1 MNAKQHGFTLAEL
14 AVVIMILGL
23 VLGGLATVLPN
34 QINNAR
40 INSTQQMLNTVND
53 ALIGYAMT
61 HTING
66 HPYLPCPAVSISG
79 VEGPLNGG
87 AACQRREG
95 WLPWATLGT
104 SQTDAWGNLIRYRV
118 DAAFSDHSSGFL
130 LGATANLQVC
140 QHALT
145 IQPCQAVALAVPAVY
160 FSSGPDGYGS
170 FTSSYTPN
178 LPPPGAN
185 VDEAENTNGSNA
197 TVTADNPCF
206 PGNAACTFVSH
217 SPVDPGGA
225 AAGGGQFGNIVG
237 WLPANLLFSRLV
249 AAGKLP

>member
-1 MNAKQHGFTLAEL
+1 MRNRQYGFTLAEL

-40 INSTQQMLNTVND
+40 INSTQQSLNTVND
-53 ALIGYAMT
+53 ALIGFALVQSKP
-61 HTING
+61 H
-66 HPYLPCPAVSISG
+66 LPCPAVSING
-79 VEGPLNGG
+79 QEGPRN
-87 AACQRREG
+87 AAGFCIRNEG

-104 SQTDAWGNLIRYRV
+104 PMTDAWGNLIRYRV
-118 DAAFSDHSSGFL
+118 DSNFGNSNGITLAS
-130 LGATANLQVC
+130 TAGLQVC

-178 LPPPGAN
+178 LLPPGAN
-185 VDEAENTNGSNA
+185 VDEAENTNGSTA
-197 TVTADNPCF
+197 TITADNPCIA
-206 PGNAACTFVSH
+206 GNAACTFVSH
-217 SPVDPGGA
+217 PPVDPGGT